1 MHKTIYRHEL
11 IENPRS
17 VKKYLGQGNGRYE
30 VNMAGG
36 GGRQIGMIYFYYL
49 FGKMDYDAIDESER
63 KLSDYEIL
71 STIGKS
77 MVFDFFNFTF
87 K

>member
-1 MHKTIYRHEL
+1 MASAKVAK
-11 IENPRS
+11 
-17 VKKYLGQGNGRYE
+17 VKKQTNST
-30 VNMAGG
+30 
-36 GGRQIGMIYFYYL
+36 
-49 FGKMDYDAIDESER
+49 GKKDYDAIDESER

-87 K
+87 MNLKRK